1 MNTRLEQ
8 LMRAENLSSAKFA
21 EILGVQPS
29 SISHLL
35 SGRNN
40 PNFDFI
46 SKLFLMFPLINPHW
60 IINGQG
66 DMYVGAQKQ
75 DNTLNLVDKVDLH
88 HKRNGATN
96 SSINTP
102 KSADVESVIEFPD
115 VTSSSNSVDSKSDI
129 FVEKSL
135 FDDVDNSVVTAP
147 LEADNEPNTT
157 THKESNSISKP
168 SDTVSKVLLL
178 YKNGRFEFF
187 GNN

>member
-1 MNTRLEQ
+1 MNSRLEQ
-8 LMRAENLSSAKFA
+8 LMRAENLSSAKLA

-46 SKLFLMFPLINPHW
+46 SKLLLMFPSINPHW

-75 DNTLNLVDKVDLH
+75 DSSLNLVDEVDLH

-96 SSINTP
+96 SSVNAAKT
-102 KSADVESVIEFPD
+102 SDVESVIEFPN
-115 VTSSSNSVDSKSDI
+115 VTSSSNSVDSKSGI
-129 FVEKSL
+129 FVERSL
-135 FDDVDNSVVTAP
+135 FDEVSNSPVSAP
-147 LEADNEPNTT
+147 LRADNESNTT
-157 THKESNSISKP
+157 IHKESNATSKP

-178 YKNGRFEFF
+178 YKDGRFEFF